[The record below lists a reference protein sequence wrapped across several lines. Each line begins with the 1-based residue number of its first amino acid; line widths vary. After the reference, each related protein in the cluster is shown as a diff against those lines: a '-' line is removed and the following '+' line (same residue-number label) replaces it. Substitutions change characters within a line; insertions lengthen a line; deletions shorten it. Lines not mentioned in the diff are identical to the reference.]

1 MNLTTNKL
9 FAFHQSNT
17 INRKSILT
25 IPTLYRMCL
34 IDSRINSIQYSHLV
48 IHLFYIPLTK
58 QGGSKIQDFMCFDLQ
73 SEKLK
78 EKEVSTEI
86 SLKSTASCLFKRRW
100 DVSFS
105 VCDTK
110 NGLKEI
116 EVFEEKIWAYFLH
129 HSAHHST

>member
-1 MNLTTNKL
+1 
-9 FAFHQSNT
+9 
-17 INRKSILT
+17 
-25 IPTLYRMCL
+25 
-34 IDSRINSIQYSHLV
+34 
-48 IHLFYIPLTK
+48 
-58 QGGSKIQDFMCFDLQ
+58 MCFDLQ